1 MDISNLINQMNEFYT
16 VMKNLSNDE
25 IHMVIDKLDLDSIAD
40 YYLDIMKV
48 YENCEI
54 LIKVLQYIYN
64 NTDIEQPISHDK
76 YDRLYALYIETNDDI
91 VGAPSANNSD
101 KDIRYHNYP
110 DLRGTLDKYHYFRSS
125 EKKEKDSRK
134 SIEDWLGTIVRACA
148 AVGYNIRKEDLIVD
162 IYPKWDGIS
171 GIFECD
177 EDGAV
182 EAALTRGDTESNEAI
197 DLSKF
202 FDKVKFKDL
211 AESQKG
217 RFGLKTEL
225 IMTKVDFLKVLEIED
240 FSSPRSVISS
250 IFSSDEPNLELLKYL
265 TIVPLRV
272 QNFDTKEVEVVD
284 FLGLH
289 EEASLSDLDK
299 LKEVATSL
307 YEKIKMDYPTDGVVL
322 VLRSKKLREI
332 LGRKGA
338 INKFEAAF
346 KFPAETKIS
355 KLTQVIF
362 SIGKLGGITP
372 VAIFEPVY
380 IRGNKITNASLGS
393 IDRFKNLNLA
403 IGDEVE
409 IQYEI
414 IPYLEPHKHMGGEII
429 QVPTHCPKCGHKLH
443 NTPLLSCINP
453 ECPAVKAGKILNFI
467 NKMKIS
473 FLSVGTLAKLIDAG
487 IVESIIDLYHLEER
501 RHEIIS
507 IEGLGDKTL
516 NKIVKSIKS
525 RSKDI
530 PMHRLLGSL
539 GIDSIGIK
547 TFERACVKYNVNTL
561 SGISMYLL
569 SKRYLLDV
577 EGIQEVTASKIVNGL
592 SMNMGLLG
600 QLLTF
605 VTIKPYPDKKI
616 VDTSNKIK
624 VYFTNV
630 RDKDFAEHLRMNDV
644 AIVDDFNKK
653 TDILIIPDIE
663 TKHSSKKDKAIK
675 WNKPVMTLTQA
686 KSYFKY
692 N

>member
-1 MDISNLINQMNEFYT
+1 MDLLNLIEQMNQFHD
-16 VMKNLSNDE
+16 VMKDLSNDE
-25 IHMVIDKLDLDSIAD
+25 IHMVIAKLDLDTIAD
-40 YYLDIMKV
+40 HYLNTMQVD
-48 YENCEI
+48 ENCGI

-91 VGAPSANNSD
+91 VGAPSTNNSD

-110 DLRGTLDKYHYFRSS
+110 DLRGTLDKYHYFRNS

-134 SIEDWLGTIVRACA
+134 SIEDWIGSIVRACA
-148 AVGYNIRKEDLIVD
+148 AAGYNITKEDLLVD

-171 GIFECD
+171 GIFECE
-177 EDGAV
+177 EDGTV
-182 EAALTRGDTESNEAI
+182 DAALTRGDTESNEAI

-202 FDKVKFKDL
+202 FNKVKFKDL
-211 AESQKG
+211 AETQNGK
-217 RFGLKTEL
+217 FGLKTEL
-225 IMTKVDFLKVLEIED
+225 IMTKADFLKVLEIED

-250 IFSSDEPNLELLKYL
+250 IFSSDEPNLELLKFL

-289 EEASLSDLDK
+289 EEANLANIDDLR
-299 LKEVATSL
+299 EVATSL
-307 YEKIKMDYPTDGVVL
+307 YEKIKMDYPTDGIVL

-338 INKFEAAF
+338 INKYEVAF

-355 KLTQVIF
+355 RLKAIIF
-362 SIGKLGGITP
+362 SVGKLGGITP
-372 VAIFEPVY
+372 VAVFEPVV
-380 IRGNKITNASLGS
+380 IRGNTITNASLGS

-403 IGDEVE
+403 IGDEIE

-429 QVPTHCPKCGHKLH
+429 QVPTECPKCGHKLH

-473 FLSVGTLAKLIDAG
+473 FLSVGILAKLIDAG
-487 IVESIIDLYHLEER
+487 IIQSIIDLYYLEER
-501 RHEIIS
+501 RHDIVM

-539 GIDSIGIK
+539 GIDSVGIK
-547 TFERACVKYNVNTL
+547 TFEKVCIKYNVNTF
-561 SGISMYLL
+561 SDISMYLL

-577 EGIQEVTASKIVNGL
+577 EGIQDVTASKIINGL
-592 SMNMGLLG
+592 SMNMALLKE
-600 QLLTF
+600 LLTF
-605 VTIKPYPDKKI
+605 VTIKHYPDKKL

-653 TDILIIPDIE
+653 TDILIIPDVE
-663 TKHSSKKDKAIK
+663 TKHSSKKDKALK
-675 WNKPVMTLTQA
+675 WNIPVMTLTQA